1 MDQWVACTLS
11 REYYQMPFQL
21 HIISCLVAKQHHFQ
35 NHPTQ
40 KVSSGIV
47 CLQFRKKHSTNVIPC
62 YLYMYVSVRA
72 CVCVYVSVCWLV
84 SFCAEVKVNSFL
96 PHDCPCQVVRNH

>member
-47 CLQFRKKHSTNVIPC
+47 CLQFRKKNTALMLFHAIYICT
-62 YLYMYVSVRA
+62 
-72 CVCVYVSVCWLV
+72 
-84 SFCAEVKVNSFL
+84 
-96 PHDCPCQVVRNH
+96 